1 MDTRQLQQSMLFRGM
16 TELEITK
23 ALQVLE
29 AHEKSFQKGE
39 TLLIAGTITERMG
52 LVLEGSVTIES
63 NDAWGNRTIIS
74 HVGQGQVFAETYA
87 LLENEPMLVD
97 VTASE
102 DCRVFFLRSGR
113 IQSLK
118 NSLEPWALKYITN
131 LLTISMHK
139 NLILSGRSFHTAPK
153 TIRGRVMAYLNSVSL
168 QKHSRE
174 FDIPFDRQQLADYLN
189 LERSA
194 LSKELGKMQMWRIAM
209 KPGKPV
215 AKGEVR
221 GVPFIGLPGNPV
233 SGFVTFLLFAQPL
246 ILKLSGRSQI
256 DVKGYILPLAF
267 DYKCGS
273 RREFIRG
280 RRNGAGELENYRT
293 QNSAVGHAGR
303 PAAELCGGL

>member
-1 MDTRQLQQSMLFRGM
+1 MDTRQLQKSMLFRGM
-16 TELEITK
+16 TETEISN
-23 ALQVLE
+23 ALQVVE
-29 AHEKSFQKGE
+29 AREKNFQKSE

-63 NDAWGNRTIIS
+63 NDVWGNRTIIS
-74 HVGQGQVFAETYA
+74 HVGKGQVFAETYA

-102 DCRVFFLRSGR
+102 DCRILFLRSGR

-118 NSLEPWALKYITN
+118 SSLEPWTLKYVTN

-168 QKHSRE
+168 QKHSWE

-194 LSKELGKMQMWRIAM
+194 LSKELGKMQRDGLISCR
-209 KPGKPV
+209 KNH
-215 AKGEVR
+215 
-221 GVPFIGLPGNPV
+221 FIILQTGL
-233 SGFVTFLLFAQPL
+233 
-246 ILKLSGRSQI
+246 
-256 DVKGYILPLAF
+256 
-267 DYKCGS
+267 
-273 RREFIRG
+273 E
-280 RRNGAGELENYRT
+280 
-293 QNSAVGHAGR
+293 H
-303 PAAELCGGL
+303 

>member
-1 MDTRQLQQSMLFRGM
+1 MDTRQLQKSMLFRGM
-16 TELEITK
+16 TETEISN

-29 AHEKSFQKGE
+29 AREENFQKSE

-63 NDAWGNRTIIS
+63 NDVWGNRTIIS
-74 HVGQGQVFAETYA
+74 HVGKGQVFAETYA

-102 DCRVFFLRSGR
+102 DCRILFLRSGR

-118 NSLEPWALKYITN
+118 SSLEPWTLKYVTN

-168 QKHSRE
+168 QKHSWE

-194 LSKELGKMQMWRIAM
+194 LSKELGKMQRDGLISCR
-209 KPGKPV
+209 KNH
-215 AKGEVR
+215 
-221 GVPFIGLPGNPV
+221 FIILQTGL
-233 SGFVTFLLFAQPL
+233 
-246 ILKLSGRSQI
+246 
-256 DVKGYILPLAF
+256 
-267 DYKCGS
+267 
-273 RREFIRG
+273 E
-280 RRNGAGELENYRT
+280 
-293 QNSAVGHAGR
+293 H
-303 PAAELCGGL
+303 